1 MHGNHLLKIAFGIAI
16 AVALNGAAVAKD
28 YYFYTGLDYGSQGTY
43 NPLSVIL
50 NGGFDIFQTRTDHEV
65 FKYPYKTAFSNV
77 IDNLGHA
84 DAVVKYYGGRN
95 FFSEQIFPLT
105 TDMKKWAWWPNYSLH
120 LIGGG
125 VEWAMLHEFF
135 TYHNIPV
142 PWLWGTLT
150 YWSYHFLN
158 EAVENGKYQG
168 KSVDSIADIYIF
180 DLLGQLLFSI
190 PAVRKFFGGTLHMT
204 DWSMLPTFVFPGAK
218 LENTGQYFSLKL
230 LIPIPK
236 NEIAHLFAY
245 YGLNVIVGLSFKL
258 IDGYSLS
265 FGAGARAKKVTQ
277 LASMR
282 FTQSINYVYSGG
294 IFLDRNDSLLASLIV
309 NTNYYH
315 LVQLNV
321 YPGIFRMPH
330 VALGFWIN
338 VSDRGKVMFGVMC
351 RYIPGVGFREANYYP
366 QKLF

>member
-1 MHGNHLLKIAFGIAI
+1 
-16 AVALNGAAVAKD
+16 
-28 YYFYTGLDYGSQGTY
+28 
-43 NPLSVIL
+43 
-50 NGGFDIFQTRTDHEV
+50 
-65 FKYPYKTAFSNV
+65 
-77 IDNLGHA
+77 
-84 DAVVKYYGGRN
+84 
-95 FFSEQIFPLT
+95 
-105 TDMKKWAWWPNYSLH
+105 
-120 LIGGG
+120 
-125 VEWAMLHEFF
+125 
-135 TYHNIPV
+135 
-142 PWLWGTLT
+142 
-150 YWSYHFLN
+150 
-158 EAVENGKYQG
+158 
-168 KSVDSIADIYIF
+168 
-180 DLLGQLLFSI
+180 
-190 PAVRKFFGGTLHMT
+190 MT

-277 LASMR
+277 LASMK

-321 YPGIFRMPH
+321 YPGIFRLPY
-330 VALGFWIN
+330 VSLGFWIN

-366 QKLF
+366 KKLF